1 MNNQTS
7 ISEDKFAFELM
18 KISKQGIDSA
28 RVYPARILHGLASCE
43 TLNEDALQ
51 GLAPEDGTGTGT
63 RNLGGHESE
72 GQRSAPSAAGHG
84 SAVPAL
90 DVLSGSFLQLAVNYV
105 ARASGLSIAILIT
118 SKNGTIVQS
127 AQSGWDASVF
137 RIQSRTLA
145 KIAKESVW
153 RKEPR
158 FSSDALACVPHT
170 GAGDPGANHST
181 MDLSDPEATASV
193 SPTATTTATAA
204 VPTVEAS
211 VCLNELSQIIGASLC
226 SIPYALP
233 ESSGYAVFLCQATPI
248 KDIGVANYFAQ
259 ASHLWLG
266 KVSVVNLLKQLDTW
280 LIVRRC
286 SWFAKVVGV
295 TESIRSNSRWWLF
308 PCGLVCAAMFFPVPY
323 YPRRDCVFEPETKQ
337 YLSSP
342 IQGRI
347 ASCEVRPG
355 DYVEKGQLMA
365 RIDDDQLRRDLATAK
380 AEHESALKKRDSA
393 LATRT
398 TGNIALADIE
408 MEQAERRIQSIQDQ
422 LQRLEIRAT
431 SAGVVVQ
438 GDWQRNVGMPLT
450 LGQSLFEVA
459 ELESMTAEVQ
469 LLASDLAQINVGDEV
484 SIRSDASGIASF
496 RGKISRIE
504 PRATVIDDAAVFVAD
519 VVIHDPKLQLRPG
532 MKAKAQI
539 EAGCRSIGWYLFNRP
554 YTWIA
559 NQWIW

>member
-1 MNNQTS
+1 MNNQAS
-7 ISEDKFAFELM
+7 IAKNPLALKLM
-18 KISKQGIDSA
+18 KLSKQEIDSA
-28 RVYPARILHGLASCE
+28 RDNLPSNLQGLESCE
-43 TLNEDALQ
+43 TLIEHVLQ
-51 GLAPEDGTGTGT
+51 GLAPEDGPGTQT
-63 RNLGGHESE
+63 RDLGGPEYD
-72 GQRSAPSAAGHG
+72 GQRSSTCSAAGHG

-90 DVLSGSFLQLAVNYV
+90 DVLSGSFLQSAVNYV
-105 ARASGLSIAILIT
+105 ARSSGLSIALLIT
-118 SKNGTIVQS
+118 SKNGTVVQS
-127 AQSGWDASVF
+127 AQSGWDASDF

-158 FSSDALACVPHT
+158 FSSDAFACVQHT
-170 GAGDPGANHST
+170 GVDNPGANDST
-181 MDLSDPEATASV
+181 IDLSDAAATASA
-193 SPTATTTATAA
+193 SPTQTDT

-211 VCLNELSQIIGASLC
+211 VCLNELSQIIGTSLC

-233 ESSGYAVFLCQATPI
+233 ESSGYAVLLCEATPM
-248 KDIGVANYFAQ
+248 KEIGVANYFAQ
-259 ASHLWLG
+259 ASTLWLG
-266 KVSVVNLLKQLDTW
+266 KVSAVNLLKQLDTW
-280 LIVRRC
+280 LIIRRC
-286 SWFAKVVGV
+286 SWFAKVVAV

-308 PCGLVCAAMFFPVPY
+308 PCGLVCAAMFLPVPY

-337 YLSSP
+337 YLASP

-380 AEHESALKKRDSA
+380 AEHDSALKKRDSA

-398 TGNIALADIE
+398 TGSIALADIE

-422 LQRLEIRAT
+422 LRRLEIRAT

-459 ELESMTAEVQ
+459 ELESMTAEVR

-532 MKAKAQI
+532 MKATAQI
-539 EAGCRSIGWYLFNRP
+539 EAGWRSIGWYLFNRP

>member
-1 MNNQTS
+1 MNIQTS
-7 ISEDKFAFELM
+7 IAEDTLPSDLM
-18 KISKQGIDSA
+18 ETLKQGTDSA
-28 RVYPARILHGLASCE
+28 RDCLPRILHGIEICE
-43 TLNEDALQ
+43 SLTKRALQ
-51 GLAPEDGTGTGT
+51 GLAPEDSPGTQT
-63 RNLGGHESE
+63 RDLGGPESD
-72 GQRSAPSAAGHG
+72 GQRSSLRSSVGHG
-84 SAVPAL
+84 SSIPAL
-90 DVLSGSFLQLAVNYV
+90 DVLSGTFLQSAVNYV
-105 ARASGLSIAILIT
+105 ARSSGLSIALLIT
-118 SKNGTIVQS
+118 AKNGTIVQS
-127 AQSGWDASVF
+127 AQSGWDASDF
-137 RIQSRTLA
+137 RIQNRTLA

-158 FSSDALACVPHT
+158 FSCDALAGVQH
-170 GAGDPGANHST
+170 AGVDNPGANDST
-181 MDLSDPEATASV
+181 VDLSDSAATASV
-193 SPTATTTATAA
+193 SPTPA

-211 VCLNELSQIIGASLC
+211 VCLNELSQIIGTSLC

-248 KDIGVANYFAQ
+248 KDTGVAKYFAQ

-266 KVSVVNLLKQLDTW
+266 KVSVINLLKQLDTW
-280 LIVRRC
+280 LIIRRC
-286 SWFAKVVGV
+286 SWFAKAVAMA
-295 TESIRSNSRWWLF
+295 ESIRSNSRWWLF
-308 PCGLVCAAMFFPVPY
+308 PCGLVCAAMFLPVPY

-365 RIDDDQLRRDLATAK
+365 RIDDDQLRRDLATAM
-380 AEHESALKKRDSA
+380 AEHDSALKKRDSA

-408 MEQAERRIQSIQDQ
+408 MAQADRRIQSIQDQ
-422 LQRLEIRAT
+422 LRRLEIRAT

-459 ELESMTAEVQ
+459 ELESMTAEVR

-504 PRATVIDDAAVFVAD
+504 PRATVIEDAAVFVAD

-539 EAGCRSIGWYLFNRP
+539 EAGWRSIGWYLFNRP

>member
-1 MNNQTS
+1 MNNQAS
-7 ISEDKFAFELM
+7 IAKEQLAFELM
-18 KISKQGIDSA
+18 NLSKHEIDSA
-28 RVYPARILHGLASCE
+28 RDQLQLNLQGLDSCE
-43 TLNEDALQ
+43 TLLEHALQ
-51 GLAPEDGTGTGT
+51 GLVLEDGLGTQT
-63 RNLGGHESE
+63 RDFGGPESD
-72 GQRSAPSAAGHG
+72 GNRSSTSSAAGHG

-90 DVLSGSFLQLAVNYV
+90 DVLSGSFLQSAVNYV
-105 ARASGLSIAILIT
+105 ARSSGLSIALLIT

-127 AQSGWDASVF
+127 AQSGWDASDF

-158 FSSDALACVPHT
+158 FSSDAIACAQPIGVDNPPT
-170 GAGDPGANHST
+170 Q
-181 MDLSDPEATASV
+181 
-193 SPTATTTATAA
+193 TAT

-211 VCLNELSQIIGASLC
+211 VCLNELSQVIGTSLC

-233 ESSGYAVFLCQATPI
+233 ESSGYAVFLCQATPM

-259 ASHLWLG
+259 ATYLWLD
-266 KVSVVNLLKQLDTW
+266 KVSAVNLLKQLDTW
-280 LIVRRC
+280 LIIRRC
-286 SWFAKVVGV
+286 SWFSKVVAV

-308 PCGLVCAAMFFPVPY
+308 PCGLVCAAMFLPVPY

-342 IQGRI
+342 VQGRI

-380 AEHESALKKRDSA
+380 AEHDSALKKRDSA

-398 TGNIALADIE
+398 TGSIALADIE
-408 MEQAERRIQSIQDQ
+408 MDQAERRIQSIQDQ
-422 LQRLEIRAT
+422 LRRLEIRAT

-459 ELESMTAEVQ
+459 ELESMTAEVR

-532 MKAKAQI
+532 MKATAQI
-539 EAGCRSIGWYLFNRP
+539 EAGWRSIGWYLFNRP